1 MPRPLVVG
9 NGNILAALDANLA
22 IREFTFPYVGQ
33 QNHLFGNSIRI
44 GLWVGGQF
52 RWLDDGGWQR
62 SLRYENDTLATNAV
76 CMHDELSV
84 TLTLSDCVLH
94 DRNIL
99 LRRFRVTNHRDE
111 TREMRLFLNSD
122 FNLNESDIG
131 DTALYEPSLDAMIHY
146 KRDVYF
152 LIGGASGVEG
162 IFQYTTGVK
171 GFHGAEG
178 TWRDAE
184 DGWLSMN
191 PVEQGSVDSTVSFR
205 AEVGALSTT
214 EIQSWICVGHTFGE
228 VSGLLS
234 GLKTDGFESAREE
247 TCAHWHRWP
256 GERVTAIRLNVREES
271 SRETAQQRDCNRTK
285 SRAFVGALLAAPSSL
300 RGGDYLQTQSE
311 SATAPIEEETQESG
325 DPLASLPTRV
335 AEVFRRSLLVIR
347 TQIDNRGAVIAAN
360 DSDILETARAHYSY
374 MWSRDGALVTNALDQ
389 LDCQEITQRFFDL
402 SRRLLPCERPMLL
415 HKYDPAGTVGAT
427 WHPHIIDGKHDQPFQ
442 QDSTALVLWSLG
454 QHCRRY
460 GESAFTSRMYHE
472 LVVPAADFMLGYRD
486 KNTGL
491 PLPSYDLWEERRGVH
506 AYTCGTVYGAF
517 IASAE
522 MAQIFGDCDRAA
534 QYVAAAEK
542 LHAGID
548 GYLWDEEAH
557 RYARR
562 VIFHADG
569 RIERD
574 MTIDSA
580 LYGLFAFGAVPP
592 AASRM
597 RSTMQQVQERLSV
610 RTEIGGIARYE
621 NDYYFRRSDDIER
634 VPGNPWI
641 ICTLWIAQYH
651 LALSQA
657 LSNPVC
663 SEYCLAEGIASRTA
677 ALTLLRWAAA
687 QATESGILPEQ
698 IHPYTGEHLSVSPL
712 TWSHAEF
719 IRTTLLLLETP
730 CIGR

>member
-9 NGNILAALDANLA
+9 NGNILVALDADLS

-44 GLWVGGQF
+44 GLWVSGQF
-52 RWLDDGGWQR
+52 RWLDDCGWR
-62 SLRYENDTLATNAV
+62 CSLRYESDTLATNAV
-76 CMHDELSV
+76 CIHDDLGI

-99 LRRFRVTNHRDE
+99 LRRLRVTNHSDQ
-111 TREMRLFLNSD
+111 TREIRLFLNAD

-131 DTALYEPSLDAMIHY
+131 DTAHFEPWLDAMIHY

-152 LIGGASGVEG
+152 LIGGASGSEG

-171 GFHGAEG
+171 GFRGAEG

-205 AEVGALSTT
+205 AGVGGQCTA

-234 GLKTDGFESAREE
+234 ELKTDGFDALQEE
-247 TCAHWHRWP
+247 TSRHWKAWM
-256 GERVTAIRLNVREES
+256 GDRLASISLNGHEET
-271 SRETAQQRDCNRTK
+271 SREIGQKTEQQSD
-285 SRAFVGALLAAPSSL
+285 
-300 RGGDYLQTQSE
+300 
-311 SATAPIEEETQESG
+311 PIEAHTQDSG
-325 DPLASLPTRV
+325 DPLVSLPTRV

-374 MWSRDGALVTNALDQ
+374 MWSRDGALVTAALDQ
-389 LDCQEITQRFFDL
+389 LNCQDITERFFDL
-402 SRRLLPCERPMLL
+402 SRRLLPCARPMLL
-415 HKYDPAGTVGAT
+415 HKYDPSGTVGAT

-442 QDSTALVLWSLG
+442 QDSTALVLFSLG

-460 GESAFTSRMYHE
+460 GESAFTRRMYDE
-472 LVVPAADFMLGYRD
+472 FVVPAADFMLSYRD
-486 KNTGL
+486 QSTGL

-522 MAQIFGDCDRAA
+522 MAITFGDCERAV
-534 QYVAAAEK
+534 QYIDAAAK
-542 LHAGID
+542 LREGIGD
-548 GYLWDEEAH
+548 YLWDESVN
-557 RYARR
+557 RFARR
-562 VIFHADG
+562 VILHEHG
-569 RIERD
+569 SIERD
-574 MTIDSA
+574 LTIDSA

-592 AASRM
+592 ADQRM
-597 RSTMQQVQERLSV
+597 RSTMQQVQARLSV

-621 NDYYFRRSDDIER
+621 NDYYFQRSDDIER
-634 VPGNPWI
+634 AAGNPWI
-641 ICTLWIAQYH
+641 ICTLWMAQYH
-651 LALSQA
+651 LSLSKALSDPA
-657 LSNPVC
+657 C
-663 SEYCLAEGIASRTA
+663 SEYCLHEAITSRAE
-677 ALTLLRWAAA
+677 ALTMLEWASAR
-687 QATESGILPEQ
+687 ATESGILPEQ
-698 IHPYTGEHLSVSPL
+698 IHPFTGEHLSVSPL

-719 IRTTLLLLETP
+719 IRTTLLYLETP
-730 CIGR
+730 ATVSPGPEV